1 MLTVTV
7 TYTPKMGLYERE
19 TGPRPRVAE
28 FDRLLLSLMEVA
40 AQ

>member
-1 MLTVTV
+1 MLTV